1 METGLI
7 LAAFGIMTAIIVFFI
22 QGNFTDLKVG
32 QKEIKDYIETNMVS
46 NKTCDLQR
54 RACVGKSEGD

>member
-7 LAAFGIMTAIIVFFI
+7 LAAFGVMTAIIVFFI

-54 RACVGKSEGD
+54 RACVGKPQDD